1 MNDQHFRN
9 GRGERLERRDRS
21 TRSQV
26 LQDKK
31 DIDGLKGVVDGLRD
45 RARRSKE
52 VEADHEER
60 NTRTEVALALRNY
73 RCPHCGAVGAH
84 YAFSCGRR

>member
-1 MNDQHFRN
+1 MSDKHFTSDRV
-9 GRGERLERRDRS
+9 ERLERRDRS

-26 LQDKK
+26 LQNKE
-31 DIDGLKGVVDGLRD
+31 DIDGLKVAVDGLRD
-45 RARRSKE
+45 QTRRSKE

-60 NTRTEVALALRNY
+60 ITRTEVALGLRNY

-84 YAFSCGRR
+84 YAFSCERR